1 MKMSIAELD
10 AEIRR
15 LEERIALERSELDD
29 AVNGCTNSVREL
41 MTSPKTLLALTGV
54 GFALGKAM
62 FSGKSGSGSSA
73 AKIAKPVG
81 ALGLIGGVA
90 GTALSLMGPKF
101 GVGSVARWAIS
112 RALSKKRKPGQP
124 PVSGIS

>member
-1 MKMSIAELD
+1 MKMSIEELD
-10 AEIRR
+10 SEIRR
-15 LEERIALERSELDD
+15 VEERIAIERSELDL

-62 FSGKSGSGSSA
+62 FSGKSGSTA

-101 GVGSVARWAIS
+101 GVGSVARWAIT
-112 RALSKKRKPGQP
+112 RAFSKKRSPRQP
-124 PVSGIS
+124 PASGIR

>member
-1 MKMSIAELD
+1 MKMSIGELDSEIRKIEDRIAHERAELD
-10 AEIRR
+10 Q
-15 LEERIALERSELDD
+15 

-62 FSGKSGSGSSA
+62 FGGKDGAVG
-73 AKIAKPVG
+73 KLAKPAG
-81 ALGLIGGVA
+81 ALGLLGGVA
-90 GTALSLMGPKF
+90 GTALSLVGPKF
-101 GVGSVARWAIS
+101 GVGSIAKWAIS
-112 RALSKKRKPGQP
+112 KALTKKRGQP

>member
-1 MKMSIAELD
+1 MKMSIGEID
-10 AEIRR
+10 SEIRR
-15 LEERIALERSELDD
+15 VEERIARERTELDQ

-62 FSGKSGSGSSA
+62 FGGKDGSTS
-73 AKIAKPVG
+73 KVAKPAG
-81 ALGLIGGVA
+81 ALGLLGGIA
-90 GTALSLMGPKF
+90 GTALSLAGPKF
-101 GVGSVARWAIS
+101 GVGGIAKWAIS
-112 RALSKKRKPGQP
+112 KALSKKRGPGQP